1 MMSAYSGGILLF
13 RFRNGEP
20 QVMLGH
26 PGGPF
31 WIKKDKGAWSI
42 PKGLIE
48 EHEMPL
54 DAAKREFKEEIGFE
68 VDGTFIDLGKL
79 KQSSKKVVQ
88 VWALEK
94 DLDVTKI
101 VSNKFA
107 LEWPKNSG
115 IIKEYPEIEK
125 ASWFD
130 IDQAKE
136 KIQNGQLE
144 FIERLLGFL
153 RSHAKRR

>member
-1 MMSAYSGGILLF
+1 MGKTESW
-13 RFRNGEP
+13 E
-20 QVMLGH
+20 
-26 PGGPF
+26 
-31 WIKKDKGAWSI
+31 KKDEKAWSI

-48 EHEMPL
+48 EDETPL
-54 DAAKREFKEEIGFE
+54 NAARREFKEEIGFE

-101 VSNKFA
+101 VSNRFA

-130 IDQAKE
+130 IDRA
-136 KIQNGQLE
+136 
-144 FIERLLGFL
+144 
-153 RSHAKRR
+153 

>member
-1 MMSAYSGGILLF
+1 MSLHCGGILLF
-13 RFRNGEP
+13 RFKNGEL
-20 QVMLGH
+20 QVLLGH

-31 WIKKDKGAWSI
+31 WEKKDKKAWSI

-48 EHEMPL
+48 EDEDPL

-68 VDGTFIDLGKL
+68 VDGKFIDLGKL
-79 KQSSKKVVQ
+79 KQSSKKVIQ

-101 VSNKFA
+101 VSNKFT

-115 IIKEYPEIEK
+115 DKKEYPEIEK
-125 ASWFD
+125 ASWYN
-130 IDQAKE
+130 IDLAKE
-136 KIQNGQLE
+136 MIQNGQLE
-144 FIERLLGFL
+144 FIDRLMGFL
-153 RSHAKRR
+153 NYMTKER

>member
-1 MMSAYSGGILLF
+1 MSLHSGGILLF
-13 RFRNGEP
+13 RFKNGGL

-31 WIKKDKGAWSI
+31 WEKKDKKAWSI

-48 EHEMPL
+48 ENEDPL
-54 DAAKREFKEEIGFE
+54 DAAKREFREEIGFE
-68 VDGTFIDLGKL
+68 VDGKFIDLGKL
-79 KQSSKKVVQ
+79 KQSSKKVIQ

-101 VSNKFA
+101 VSNKFT

-115 IIKEYPEIEK
+115 IVNEYPEIEK
-125 ASWFD
+125 ASWFN
-130 IDQAKE
+130 IDLAKE
-136 KIQNGQLE
+136 KIQNGQLD
-144 FIERLLGFL
+144 FIDRLMGFL
-153 RSHAKRR
+153 NCMPKEG